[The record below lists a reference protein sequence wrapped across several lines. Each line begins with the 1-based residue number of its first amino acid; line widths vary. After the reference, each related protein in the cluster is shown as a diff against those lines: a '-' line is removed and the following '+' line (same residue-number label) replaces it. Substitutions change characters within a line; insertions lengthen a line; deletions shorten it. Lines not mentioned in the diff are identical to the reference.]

1 MAIQSFEVDYVIFI
15 TSPEELHVIDQSSVT
30 LTMITCRPSVA
41 PAHLGATFFPA
52 NLPRTEFRSLPRK
65 SPSSSSHLSLTWT
78 WPCGEGIGRSSSIPA
93 FKRGGSSGH
102 ENGSSRFHGSSS
114 PSSRQEDDYD
124 DDNGQ
129 ADPFPLSIATNSF
142 GANNN
147 NMKDDDYYRDVQDSV
162 EGKTRKSSLS
172 GCALIKVFG
181 VGGGGCNAVNEMVRS
196 ELLNVE
202 FWAINTDKQALA
214 GCLAPNK
221 IQIGRDTTVGR
232 GAGQAFFLLLFFT
245 LVTNLFFILLVQKE
259 VQFCFSTGFHC
270 F

>member
-1 MAIQSFEVDYVIFI
+1 MFFHQKPGGV
-15 TSPEELHVIDQSSVT
+15 DQSSVT

-52 NLPRTEFRSLPRK
+52 NLPQTEFRSLPRK

-78 WPCGEGIGRSSSIPA
+78 WACGDGIGRSSSIPA

-114 PSSRQEDDYD
+114 RQEDDVD
-124 DDNGQ
+124 GNGE
-129 ADPFPLSIATNSF
+129 ADPFPLSIAKNSF

-147 NMKDDDYYRDVQDSV
+147 NMKDDDYYRDVQDSA

-232 GAGQAFFLLLFFT
+232 GAGQAFLFLFLLFLT
-245 LVTNLFFILLVQKE
+245 LLENYFFILQVQKE
-259 VQFCFSTGFHC
+259 VQFCF
-270 F
+270 